1 MKNELMRTRSI
12 RLAVLMATVLGLTAC
27 SHKASSDEG
36 GGGTA
41 DAMVA
46 EVTLTRVARADIS
59 QMLTVTGTVSALP
72 NQDVRVS
79 ALVPGRIAQMKVAEG
94 DHVEIGQVLAKLDDR
109 PLRDQLRQAEAAAS
123 QAKANLE
130 NAKLS
135 LERNETLFARGIAA
149 RKDLDD
155 ARTQQSVAAAALR
168 QAEAALEL
176 AHLQVA
182 RTEILSPLNGM
193 VVKRFVNVGEQ
204 VDGTAAQPV
213 VEVANLSQ
221 VELFGNLPAIY
232 LAKIHVGQT
241 LPVTSDALP
250 GKTLP
255 GRVVAISPAVD
266 PATNVGTVRIRI
278 ANQQHLLRLGVFLT
292 AQVAIETHAQ
302 ALTVP
307 PQAIYRDE
315 EGQPRVFRVEK
326 ENATAVPVTLGIE
339 APDRVEL
346 LSGVNEGETVIL
358 TGGYGLGDKAKIKVK
373 S

>member
-1 MKNELMRTRSI
+1 MKNQLMRMRFV
-12 RLAVLMATVLGLTAC
+12 LAAAMAAVLVLAAC
-27 SHKASSDEG
+27 SNKVSSNEEG
-36 GGGTA
+36 GAAGDTT
-41 DAMVA
+41 VA
-46 EVTLTRVARADIS
+46 EVTLTHVTRSDIS

-72 NQDVRVS
+72 NQDVKVS
-79 ALVPGRIAQMKVAEG
+79 ALVPGRIAEMKVAEG

-109 PLRDQLRQAEAAAS
+109 PYRDQLHQAEAAAA

-130 NAKLS
+130 NARLS
-135 LERNETLFARGIAA
+135 FQRNQTLFERGIAA
-149 RKDLDD
+149 RKDLED
-155 ARTQQSVAAAALR
+155 ARTQQSVAQAALR

-182 RTEILSPLNGM
+182 RTEILSPLNGL

-213 VEVANLSQ
+213 VEVANLNQ
-221 VELFGNLPAIY
+221 VELFGNLPATY

-250 GKTLP
+250 GKALS

-266 PATNVGTVRIRI
+266 PATNVGTARIRI
-278 ANQQHLLRLGVFLT
+278 ANLQNLLRLGVFLT
-292 AQVAIETHAQ
+292 AQVAIETHRQ

-307 PQAIYRDE
+307 PQAIYRNE
-315 EGQPRVFRVEK
+315 EGQPRVFRVDK
-326 ENATAVPVTLGIE
+326 DNATAVPVTLGIE
-339 APDRVEL
+339 TPDRVEL
-346 LSGVNEGETVIL
+346 LSGVTEGETVIL
-358 TGGYGLGDKAKIKVK
+358 TNGYGLGDKAKIKVK

>member
-1 MKNELMRTRSI
+1 MKNQLMRTRFV
-12 RLAVLMATVLGLTAC
+12 LLTAMAAVLILAAC
-27 SHKASSDEG
+27 SNKASSDEEG
-36 GGGTA
+36 GAAGDT
-41 DAMVA
+41 MVA
-46 EVTLTRVARADIS
+46 EVTLTHVIRGDIS
-59 QMLTVTGTVSALP
+59 QMLTITGTVSALP
-72 NQDVRVS
+72 NQDVKVS
-79 ALVPGRIAQMKVAEG
+79 ALVPGRIAEMKVAEG

-109 PLRDQLRQAEAAAS
+109 PYRDQLHQAEAGAA

-130 NAKLS
+130 NARLS
-135 LERNETLFARGIAA
+135 FQRNQTLFERGIAA
-149 RKDLDD
+149 RKDLEDT
-155 ARTQQSVAAAALR
+155 RTQQSVAQAALR

-182 RTEILSPLNGM
+182 RTEILSPLNGL

-213 VEVANLSQ
+213 VEVANLNQ
-221 VELFGNLPAIY
+221 VELFGNLPATY
-232 LAKIHVGQT
+232 LTRIHVGQM

-250 GKTLP
+250 GKTLS

-278 ANQQHLLRLGVFLT
+278 ANPQNLLRLGIFLT
-292 AQVAIETHAQ
+292 AQVAIETHKQ

-307 PQAIYRDE
+307 PQAIYRNE
-315 EGQPRVFRVEK
+315 EGQPRVFRVDK
-326 ENATAVPVTLGIE
+326 DNATAVQVTLGIE
-339 APDRVEL
+339 TPDRVEL
-346 LSGVNEGETVIL
+346 LSGVDEGDSVIL